1 MAKHIGLAGDA
12 KSTRL
17 VEQRMQQM
25 ILNHAVGDAQ
35 ESGLLTELAE
45 YLRIIFGA
53 DVCLLYSQSLEQG
66 IVTIESHCTQ
76 YPRSMLMPLVEKLLR
91 QPQCQDQ
98 KIAEVAEINSLG
110 SLDLCQLPSSLPS
123 SSSFPTSLQASL
135 QESFQNMVSLLSLK
149 TKEDG
154 LILLGRNQGHRSGQK
169 PWAKGQKDL
178 LTAIGDLG
186 AIALALSR
194 KAETQPTPQQ
204 GEISYPYQKLINQ
217 ITQAIRDHQEINQI
231 LKQAI
236 TATGKTLKA
245 NAGLVFLL
253 KYKDLTW
260 KKSEANSLG
269 MIQVTTVAEWATPEY
284 KQQLFPSQPA
294 FWVSASPLCA
304 QALHQA
310 PQPLILQEDPIL
322 VMFPLMGATG
332 KALPGRVLGF
342 LVLEYSPTR
351 QLLPG
356 ELELISSVSNQMSY
370 ALIQDHTLRQVKAI
384 VDERT
389 AQLQVSLEV
398 QGRLYEK
405 IRHQVD
411 QLRQLN
417 QIKDEFI
424 SAISHELRTPLTSMT
439 LAIRMLQEEQL
450 TPQRQAKYLD
460 VLAQQCQQEI
470 ALINDLLG
478 LQQLEENSPLI
489 SLEKTNIQP
498 ILQQLGLTFQQHWTT
513 KALKLKLE
521 VITENPA
528 AGDINS
534 IGNINSKS
542 YITYSVNLDAN
553 ANTNHKSDLDFNS
566 NMSIEGKINRK
577 VCINERGD
585 IPKEPDMHN
594 SENTLNLANTPKIN
608 DTLSLS
614 DTNFSDGINKRGSI
628 NSTDTMYSLE
638 NIDIQDAS
646 TEGNSLSLLPEM
658 YISTHGDTLQRVLA
672 ELLTNAGKY
681 SHPATM
687 VILRVE
693 QMVGE
698 IIFSVTNEGEGIPP
712 EEQEL
717 IFEKFHRAQTAIQQA
732 IPGTGLGLALV
743 KPLVKHLQGK
753 VTVVSSPKAESAPES
768 GTDKPQGWTT
778 CFTVKLPQFLD
789 DGTV

>member
-1 MAKHIGLAGDA
+1 MAKHIGFAGDA

-25 ILNHAVGDAQ
+25 ILNHAVGNAQ
-35 ESGLLTELAE
+35 EFSLLTELAE
-45 YLRIIFGA
+45 YLRVIFGA

-66 IVTIESHCTQ
+66 IVAIEEHCTQ

-91 QPQCQDQ
+91 QPQCQSQ

-110 SLDLCQLPSSLPS
+110 SLDLCQLPSS
-123 SSSFPTSLQASL
+123 FPTSLQ
-135 QESFQNMVSLLSLK
+135 ESFRPVVSLLSLK

-154 LILLGRNQGHRSGQK
+154 LILLGRNQGNRLGQK

-178 LTAIGDLG
+178 LTTIADLG

-194 KAETQPTPQQ
+194 KAETPPNLPQ

-231 LKQAI
+231 LKEAV

-245 NAGLVFLL
+245 NAGLVLLL

-260 KKSEANSLG
+260 KKSEANSPG
-269 MIQVTTVAEWATPEY
+269 MIQVTTVAEWAIPEY
-284 KQQLFPSQPA
+284 KQQLFPPQPA
-294 FWVSASPLCA
+294 FWVSTSPLCS
-304 QALHQA
+304 QAIHQA
-310 PQPLILQEDPIL
+310 PQPLILQENTVL

-439 LAIRMLQEEQL
+439 LAIRMLQEEEL
-450 TPQRQAKYLD
+450 TPQKQAKYLE

-470 ALINDLLG
+470 SLINDLLG

-489 SLEKTNIQP
+489 SLEQTNIQP
-498 ILQQLGLTFQQHWTT
+498 ILQQLGITFQQHWTT

-521 VITENPA
+521 VITENHA
-528 AGDINS
+528 ADGMHPIDNLK
-534 IGNINSKS
+534 SKNHM
-542 YITYSVNLDAN
+542 TYSVNIDV
-553 ANTNHKSDLDFNS
+553 NTNTSSKSDINFEDNITTKGSTNKRDFLDDEEDILIS
-566 NMSIEGKINRK
+566 D
-577 VCINERGD
+577 D
-585 IPKEPDMHN
+585 IPNLDG
-594 SENTLNLANTPKIN
+594 TRNLANKARESNMLISSN
-608 DTLSLS
+608 
-614 DTNFSDGINKRGSI
+614 TNFLDSI
-628 NSTDTMYSLE
+628 NLENSITLIDNIHSLE
-638 NIDIQDAS
+638 NMNIHQVD

-681 SHPATM
+681 SYPATM

-693 QMVGE
+693 QMAGE
-698 IIFSVTNEGEGIPP
+698 IIFSVTNEGEGIAP

-717 IFEKFHRAQTAIQQA
+717 IFEKFHRAPTAVQQA

-743 KPLVKHLQGK
+743 KPLVKHLRGK
-753 VTVVSSPKAESAPES
+753 VTVVSAPKAESTIES
-768 GTDKPQGWTT
+768 GTNKPQAWVT

-789 DGTV
+789 GGTV

>member
-1 MAKHIGLAGDA
+1 MAKHTGFAGDA

-25 ILNHAVGDAQ
+25 ILHHALSDAQ
-35 ESGLLTELAE
+35 ESNLLIQVAE
-45 YLRIIFGA
+45 YLRVVFGA
-53 DVCLLYSQSLEQG
+53 DICWLYSQNQEHGIVAIADNCNQYSRSILNSLVEQFLEQ
-66 IVTIESHCTQ
+66 
-76 YPRSMLMPLVEKLLR
+76 
-91 QPQCQDQ
+91 PQFRDQ
-98 KIAEVAEINSLG
+98 KIAEVLEINSLEG
-110 SLDLCQLPSSLPS
+110 LEISPLTSSLPS
-123 SSSFPTSLQASL
+123 FLQT
-135 QESFQNMVSLLSLK
+135 SFQNLASLLILK
-149 TKEDG
+149 TEGDG
-154 LILLGRNQGHRSGQK
+154 LILLGRNQGNRSGHK
-169 PWAKGQKDL
+169 PWIKGQKDL
-178 LTAIGDLG
+178 LIAIGNLG
-186 AIALALSR
+186 AIALALSHKIEPR
-194 KAETQPTPQQ
+194 PTPQHVD
-204 GEISYPYQKLINQ
+204 ISYPYQKLTNQ

-236 TATGKTLKA
+236 TATSKTLKA
-245 NAGLVFLL
+245 NAGSVLLL

-260 KKSEANSLG
+260 KKAEANSLG
-269 MIQVTTVAEWATPEY
+269 MIQVTTAAQWAIPGYE
-284 KQQLFPSQPA
+284 QQLFPSQPA
-294 FWVSASPLCA
+294 FWVSTSPLCS
-304 QALHQA
+304 QALQQA
-310 PQPLILQEDPIL
+310 PQPLIIKEHSVL
-322 VMFPLMGATG
+322 VMFPLMGAAG

-342 LVLEYSPTR
+342 LILEYSPTR

-439 LAIRMLQEEQL
+439 LAIRMLQEEEL
-450 TPQRQAKYLD
+450 TPERQAKYLE

-470 ALINDLLG
+470 LLINDLLG

-489 SLEKTNIQP
+489 SLERTNIQP

-521 VITENPA
+521 VVAENHTVD
-528 AGDINS
+528 GINP
-534 IGNINSKS
+534 
-542 YITYSVNLDAN
+542 
-553 ANTNHKSDLDFNS
+553 F
-566 NMSIEGKINRK
+566 GKINL
-577 VCINERGD
+577 
-585 IPKEPDMHN
+585 N
-594 SENTLNLANTPKIN
+594 SYLAYSSN
-608 DTLSLS
+608 
-614 DTNFSDGINKRGSI
+614 TNFKDNLNTRNDIDIKDETSI
-628 NSTDTMYSLE
+628 NSNTSKRS
-638 NIDIQDAS
+638 NIQQKDDIANMTNTLFLDGIKKKDNIKFTEDIYCLGDLDAYEGE
-646 TEGNSLSLLPEM
+646 TEWESLSLLPDM
-658 YISTHGDTLQRVLA
+658 YISTHGDTLQRILA

-693 QMVGE
+693 QILGE
-698 IIFSVTNEGEGIPP
+698 IIFSVTNEGGGIPP

-717 IFEKFHRAQTAIQQA
+717 IFEKFHRAQTAVKQA

-743 KPLVKHLQGK
+743 KPLVKHLRGK
-753 VTVVSSPKAESAPES
+753 ITVISSPKSKSAKAESSLDKPL
-768 GTDKPQGWTT
+768 DKPQGWIT

-789 DGTV
+789 GGTV